1 MYGIFNAGK
10 AVNGCKTDLS
20 GSGEECTVLKVKTLV
35 YICVGFVVLR
45 WFLLLIR
52 LLMNTMNP
60 FIMLPHFFFFFGFV
74 FYLTDI
80 FREL

>member
-1 MYGIFNAGK
+1 MYGIFNVGK

-20 GSGEECTVLKVKTLV
+20 GSGEECTVLNVKTLV

-52 LLMNTMNP
+52 LLMNTMIP
-60 FIMLPHFFFFFGFV
+60 FIMLTHFFFFLVLFF
-74 FYLTDI
+74 T
-80 FREL
+80 